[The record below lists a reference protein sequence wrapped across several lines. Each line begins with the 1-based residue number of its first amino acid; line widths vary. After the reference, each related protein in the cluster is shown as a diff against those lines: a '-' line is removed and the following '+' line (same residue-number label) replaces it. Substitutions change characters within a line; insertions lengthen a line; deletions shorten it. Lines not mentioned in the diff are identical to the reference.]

1 MDKVQIRNLKKNDAD
16 EISRIYA
23 AITLKPV
30 DPDFKRVV
38 EEHSQRNDEACFV
51 AELKGKVVGFMIS
64 YILTA
69 GFGMPK
75 SAWIAT
81 LGVDP
86 NFMGQGIGETLAE
99 EKRLLDVRL
108 EEEKRIKQQEAA
120 RLEREWLESQRQQ
133 QLLYEQKAKIRAEK
147 LAEAETAAIAA
158 AKAKEEAKRKT
169 AECSGPAA
177 RYKASCR

>member
-1 MDKVQIRNLKKNDAD
+1 VNKVQIRHLKKNDAD

-23 AITLKPV
+23 DITMKPV

-38 EEHSQRNDEACFV
+38 EEHAQREDQACFV
-51 AELKGKVVGFMIS
+51 AEQDGKVVGFMIS

-86 NFMGQGIGETLAE
+86 NCMGRSIGASLAE
-99 EKRLLDVRL
+99 EIMNYYQAQGVENVYTSVRWDSTDLLSFFKTLGFDRSNFINL
-108 EEEKRIKQQEAA
+108 
-120 RLEREWLESQRQQ
+120 
-133 QLLYEQKAKIRAEK
+133 
-147 LAEAETAAIAA
+147 
-158 AKAKEEAKRKT
+158 RKVL
-169 AECSGPAA
+169 
-177 RYKASCR
+177 K